1 MAAKDINLAPHTA
14 VAGTRLLAVATGVV
28 SLTASLV
35 FTLSVTRRLP
45 TGELAVLAL
54 FNSAFAVAL
63 AFVGYASTW
72 YPRILAKE
80 PEKFG
85 QLAAVGLIMAFIAS
99 VPLAAYLA
107 LYGRVDPWLLAIG
120 IALLILNAWPAG
132 AYLTVHRQRLGVYA
146 NLAGQA
152 VKIAGAFA
160 VRLNPTAYLAL
171 LINVFMSLP
180 TALMKIERPRF
191 SGVLA
196 VAKSLIKGAPYQT
209 LSLIAAALGGLT
221 TYAVYLA
228 GGDRLLSYS
237 YVLFQISKAVYPA
250 LAVVPLMYGS
260 LLVESDKLRRALID
274 GSALL
279 YLYLIAAAVMAKAP
293 QWYIAVLRPSELS
306 SAELAEA
313 VWLNGA
319 ALLASGIYLHINTTL
334 AGIEG
339 GVVFRLKDK
348 PSKALIFDIALSPLS
363 IALTYFLS
371 ATYGAPGMVVASV
384 ISSAVAIGYRAR
396 LLGRGYARLFTEL
409 YIPAAGT
416 LAVIY
421 LTPLPLFPYSTASLI
436 DAVATFIPNAA
447 VLAAFT
453 AGLLLAFSKP
463 AREATGILFK
473 RIMQIRV

>member
-1 MAAKDINLAPHTA
+1 M
-14 VAGTRLLAVATGVV
+14 AGTRLLAVATGVV

-45 TGELAVLAL
+45 TGELAVLTL

-72 YPRILAKE
+72 YSRILAKE
-80 PEKFG
+80 PGKFG

-120 IALLILNAWPAG
+120 VALLILNAWPAG

-171 LINVFMSLP
+171 LINVFMFLP

-237 YVLFQISKAVYPA
+237 YVLFQIGKAVYPA

-293 QWYIAVLRPSELS
+293 Q
-306 SAELAEA
+306 
-313 VWLNGA
+313 
-319 ALLASGIYLHINTTL
+319 
-334 AGIEG
+334 
-339 GVVFRLKDK
+339 
-348 PSKALIFDIALSPLS
+348 
-363 IALTYFLS
+363 
-371 ATYGAPGMVVASV
+371 
-384 ISSAVAIGYRAR
+384 
-396 LLGRGYARLFTEL
+396 
-409 YIPAAGT
+409 
-416 LAVIY
+416 
-421 LTPLPLFPYSTASLI
+421 
-436 DAVATFIPNAA
+436 
-447 VLAAFT
+447 
-453 AGLLLAFSKP
+453 
-463 AREATGILFK
+463 
-473 RIMQIRV
+473 